1 MKNYIS
7 IAASLLIML
16 VSYSVSAQVS
26 NETSDDLYITKTAPA
41 PEPAPQTS
49 PNKGYNNSYSE
60 NERNSERSNDYD
72 RGDQDQQ
79 NGSPDQSSSEQYQD
93 EDGTTYITNNY
104 YNGSNN
110 DGGWYTSQ
118 LNHFYSPYM
127 GFGYYDPFYTGFGFS
142 APFYSSP
149 GLSLSIG
156 FGFGGYYPYYDP
168 WYSWYN
174 PWHTSLYYPYW
185 YSPMYAWGYP
195 YSPYGYGYGYGY
207 GGDGYGYGGGSGS
220 NSYYGSH
227 GSASNNSSNDD
238 GGRRYKESG
247 NGQTVNGNNHL
258 INDNS
263 RGDVN
268 DKMIHSGGTISK
280 IPPVKEIKNA
290 SPNIQPVQGEK
301 KGNIPERSI
310 HNQQQNSKSPR
321 QNFTQDLNWKSSQD
335 KNVGNELM
343 LEERQNPNKTI
354 ELKKQ
359 GTRKT
364 SNSTSDISVK
374 RSSPLFQKEESSHNE
389 AMKQQPAVQRS
400 ES

>member
-1 MKNYIS
+1 
-7 IAASLLIML
+7 
-16 VSYSVSAQVS
+16 
-26 NETSDDLYITKTAPA
+26 
-41 PEPAPQTS
+41 
-49 PNKGYNNSYSE
+49 
-60 NERNSERSNDYD
+60 
-72 RGDQDQQ
+72 
-79 NGSPDQSSSEQYQD
+79 
-93 EDGTTYITNNY
+93 
-104 YNGSNN
+104 
-110 DGGWYTSQ
+110 
-118 LNHFYSPYM
+118 M

-156 FGFGGYYPYYDP
+156 FGFGGYYPYYDS

-174 PWHTSLYYPYW
+174 PWYTSLYYPYW

-195 YSPYGYGYGYGY
+195 YSPYGYGYGYGN

-247 NGQTVNGNNHL
+247 NDHNVNGNNHL

-280 IPPVKEIKNA
+280 VPPVKEIKNA

-310 HNQQQNSKSPR
+310 DNQQQNSKSPR
-321 QNFTQDLNWKSSQD
+321 QNFTQDLNWKSQNKSV
-335 KNVGNELM
+335 NNELQ
-343 LEERQNPNKTI
+343 LEERHNDLLNPNKERIELSESHNANVPGLNVHSNKPI

-359 GTRKT
+359 GTRKA
-364 SNSTSDISVK
+364 SNSTTDISVK
-374 RSSPLFQKEESSHNE
+374 RTSPLYQKEESSSNE
-389 AMKQQPAVQRS
+389 RMKQQPAVQRS
-400 ES
+400 ESGSRSNYDSGSRQNSRGNGGGRNPR